1 MLLFCVPRVV
11 PYPFFTL
18 LANPWLSLVFPSLG
32 RILIS
37 IAKLSYFSGI
47 ASNPPAISV
56 CFPRLPDGNVQ
67 VCLVSRNFHKI
78 NSLLFFMFPV
88 SMGNDFQIHF
98 LIDNSTQYLWNQRIR
113 CPCCNVWF
121 QFYRKSTW
129 YNPHTFFVF
138 FFFFFQFRIN
148 LGAGGMQ
155 HKDWLNVA
163 SLVQEFSSQ
172 DAKRAGLTLSPC
184 VKISSPRL
192 TVGLSVHTATR
203 ILIKRKEAPVAFE
216 CKFTNIVEV
225 GEG

>member
-1 MLLFCVPRVV
+1 MLSCTCVYHFSGKENSAFPLLHNCFIGSSNTLVLRCIYSCIVAPNSVAFITSQNEEEELKIGMLLFCVPRVV

-88 SMGNDFQIHF
+88 SMGNASQIHF
-98 LIDNSTQYLWNQRIR
+98 LIDNSTQYL
-113 CPCCNVWF
+113 
-121 QFYRKSTW
+121 
-129 YNPHTFFVF
+129 
-138 FFFFFQFRIN
+138 
-148 LGAGGMQ
+148 
-155 HKDWLNVA
+155 
-163 SLVQEFSSQ
+163 
-172 DAKRAGLTLSPC
+172 
-184 VKISSPRL
+184 
-192 TVGLSVHTATR
+192 
-203 ILIKRKEAPVAFE
+203 
-216 CKFTNIVEV
+216 
-225 GEG
+225 